1 VAEGIQ
7 MPPTSGDTSIT
18 RSVERF
24 RGRTLKNLSG
34 EALLTAY
41 RCRGPITFTGGY
53 VCLVGPEANRFV
65 FANSELFSWREA
77 FEGWIPLQGGT
88 TLIVSDGAEH
98 RRRHRLVHPP
108 LHHRQ
113 VENYVAIIAETADSA
128 IEQWRPGQRFDIHQ
142 TFASLLLRSTLHSL
156 FGRRIAEDEP
166 FFEEQIHIL
175 LNLLTNLPTV
185 LTAKRRLATP
195 QWRSAMAARDRL
207 DKRVYAEVERVRWG
221 AADTDD
227 TMLTSL
233 VHGAEAPD
241 DALSDNEVRDQMV
254 SMMMGG
260 YENTTTVMAWAIYG
274 MLSTPGVWDHAAAE
288 VRDVV
293 GDRRPDATDLARLT
307 YVKGVV
313 YEALRLYSS
322 VLSLRYVAH
331 EFEFAGRRVK
341 HGSTLVFSPY
351 VTHRLPELWRDPL
364 AFRPQRWDPAGPE
377 FQKRGVDQFLPF
389 AAGPH
394 RCVGADL
401 ATTQLT
407 VMLAR
412 LLAQRSL
419 YLPEQRIRPTRFAGM
434 RPAHGLLVDVLG

>member
-1 VAEGIQ
+1 
-7 MPPTSGDTSIT
+7 M
-18 RSVERF
+18 
-24 RGRTLKNLSG
+24 GR
-34 EALLTAY
+34 
-41 RCRGPITFTGGY
+41 Y

-65 FANSELFSWREA
+65 FANSELFRWREA
-77 FEGWIPLQGGT
+77 FEGWIPLQGST

-98 RRRHRLVHPP
+98 RRRRRLVHPP

-113 VENYVAIIAETADSA
+113 VERYVAVIAETADAA
-128 IEQWRPGQRFDIHQ
+128 IEQWRTGQRFDIHQ
-142 TFASLLLRSTLHSL
+142 AFASVLLRSTLHSL
-156 FGRRIAEDEP
+156 FGRRIAEDES

-175 LNLLTNLPTV
+175 LNLLTNLPAA
-185 LTAKRRLATP
+185 LSWKRRLGAP

-207 DKRVYAEVERVRWG
+207 DERVYAEVDRARRGEVD
-221 AADTDD
+221 ADD

-233 VHGAEAPD
+233 VQGSETSD
-241 DALSDNEVRDQMV
+241 DVLSDNEVRDQMV

-274 MLSTPGVWDHAAAE
+274 MLSTPGVWDQAAAE
-288 VRDVV
+288 VRDVL
-293 GDRRPDATDLARLT
+293 GDRRPNAADLIRLT
-307 YVKGVV
+307 YLKGVV
-313 YEALRLYSS
+313 NEALRLYSS

-331 EFEFAGRRVK
+331 EFEFSGRRVK
-341 HGSTLVFSPY
+341 QGSTLAFSPY
-351 VTHRLPELWRDPL
+351 VTHRLPELWPDPL

-377 FQKRGVDQFLPF
+377 YQKRGTHQFLPF
-389 AAGPH
+389 AAGAH

-419 YLPEQRIRPTRFAGM
+419 YLPGQRIRPTRVAGM
-434 RPAHGLLVDVLG
+434 RPAHGLLVDVLA